1 MKLLRFFSAVILII
15 CGIYSSG
22 AFAVIDNNA
31 AVVRLRGTCQEGA
44 VSLDNCFTTM
54 GSLTDWIN
62 GTRHPNAGSPLL
74 VEIGAGTFGRLAL
87 TCDAAAGYTGYVSF
101 AGAGPEQ
108 TVILFGASSVPPY
121 GVIESNNCTNLS
133 FSGLTVRDGGYGYI
147 VWNGGGMS
155 HWSNVVVDVSAR
167 GWSEDVCGATKGQHY
182 WFGSRFVNRAVVTI
196 GSAYNA
202 SCDDSWFIGS
212 EITLTTRKRG
222 IFSSGSAN
230 FVTINATNGTEVH
243 VYGSVIRAIG
253 PDPSGFTGTL
263 TAVQSAS
270 NAQVHLHGTGI
281 DVLSMEPRNV
291 VALSATT
298 GGMIHANGSAYNLS
312 TVSGSTVT
320 RVLNNGG
327 HIHAPYLWEHIP
339 DPTAIPNY
347 TSVTGADITTVTT
360 GTSDGH
366 PHTVIYDSS
375 CASKWY
381 DTVDKACRP

>member
-1 MKLLRFFSAVILII
+1 MKLLRVFPVFVFLSSLIFSSAA
-15 CGIYSSG
+15 S
-22 AFAVIDNNA
+22 AVIDNNA
-31 AVVRLRGTCQEGA
+31 SVVRLRTTCQDGT
-44 VSLDNCFTTM
+44 VTLDNCFTTM
-54 GSLTDWIN
+54 GSLTSWIN
-62 GTRHPNAGSPLL
+62 NTRLPRASSPLL

-87 TCDAAAGYTGYVSF
+87 TCNASAGYTGYTSF

-108 TVILFGASSVPPY
+108 TIILFGASSVPPY
-121 GVIESNNCTNLS
+121 GVIESNDCTNLS

-167 GWSEDVCGATKGQHY
+167 GWSEDVCGTAKGQHY

-222 IFSSGSAN
+222 IFSSGSAS

-243 VYGSVIRAIG
+243 IYGSVVRAIG
-253 PDPSGFTGTL
+253 PDPSTFTGTL
-263 TAVQSAS
+263 TAVQATS

-281 DVLSMEPRNV
+281 DALSMEPRNIV
-291 VALSATT
+291 VLSAAT
-298 GGMIHANGSAYNLS
+298 GGMIHANGSSYNLS
-312 TVSGSTVT
+312 TVSGTVT

-339 DPTAIPNY
+339 DPTAIPNF
-347 TSVTGADITTVTT
+347 TSVTGADMTTVTT
-360 GTSDGH
+360 GTSDGQ
-366 PHTVIYDSS
+366 PHLVIYSAS
-375 CASKWY
+375 CTSKWY
-381 DTVDKACRP
+381 DTVDKVCRP